1 MVVPPSS
8 NPWLAAA
15 IRLRDRATGRL
26 RPVLN
31 GSIRRLLILLVLIAI
46 LPALGII
53 LLTGFEARNH
63 ALIESERNAQLLA
76 RGIGE
81 IQERTTRGIHQL
93 LEQLA
98 DLPQVK
104 AGNIAVAADS
114 FKSITAA
121 FPMVENL
128 VLTGPDGDV
137 IAAAAPTERT
147 SLIDLPSFRQAMRM
161 RKVSSRIRP
170 ITRSSSSAMLR
181 RGVSL
186 WVMAICCNRDWMM
199 TSSPTRSTSR
209 SNREDSTRIVDAVTA
224 GSAGPPVGSFA
235 EEAARCANTVAV

>member
-147 SLIDLPSFRQAMRM
+147 SLIDLPSFRQAM
-161 RKVSSRIRP
+161 
-170 ITRSSSSAMLR
+170 A
-181 RGVSL
+181 RG
-186 WVMAICCNRDWMM
+186 
-199 TSSPTRSTSR
+199 TF
-209 SNREDSTRIVDAVTA
+209 TA
-224 GSAGPPVGSFA
+224 GAFPRARPPA
-235 EEAARCANTVAV
+235 PPAPPPPPPAARGAAGCRRRHGSGERPGR